1 MCFGSR
7 RPNRENFR
15 FLCFTNI
22 RHGFSVKSTAMR
34 KNKTGRR
41 ADDSYRQQA
50 AHWVEIYRLA
60 ESSPNREYCVNPEDE
75 PELQVFV
82 HADDPSHLLRVLESF
97 VREGTFEFIDTF
109 GIKEMLMRHELKS
122 IRASGKS
129 YEVAVEELAERHHC
143 SVSTIERAVRLP
155 SKRGTD

>member
-1 MCFGSR
+1 LSSR
-7 RPNRENFR
+7 WPSREILLLR
-15 FLCFTNI
+15 FVISTRHVFT
-22 RHGFSVKSTAMR
+22 VKGTAMR
-34 KNKTGRR
+34 KSKTGRR

-60 ESSPNREYCVNPEDE
+60 ESSPNREYCLNPEDE
-75 PELQVFV
+75 PEIQVFV
-82 HADDPSHLLRVLESF
+82 NADDPSHLLRVLESF
-97 VREGTFEFIDTF
+97 AREGTFEFIDTF

-155 SKRGTD
+155 SKRDTD